1 MKAKDALQFVL
12 DKFDPDCFE
21 TGAAGCPNKYFAG
34 AKNICNQPGRTGSS
48 GNCRECWEQEVDILQ
63 GRTDC
68 QVRDQDPVTFTLA
81 DLTIAFYNVVS
92 KAVEDYGGNAERLY
106 SYTRGVCDLVDALA
120 RLITGEEDTKE

>member
-12 DKFDPDCFE
+12 DKFDPECFE
-21 TGAAGCPNKYFAG
+21 AGAAGCPNKYFAG

-48 GNCRECWEQEVDILQ
+48 GNCLECWDQEVEILQ
-63 GRTDC
+63 KRTDGPAPELG
-68 QVRDQDPVTFTLA
+68 PVTFTLA
-81 DLTIAFYNVVS
+81 DLTIAFYNTVS

-120 RLITGEEDTKE
+120 QLITGETDEN